1 MRSLT
6 KLDDWSRSDV
16 DAVFDLADDYRDCRG
31 PATAGS
37 AVMFF
42 PSTSLRTR
50 VTFERGA
57 SLMGLQPIVFPDT
70 TLDKPEA
77 LTDVAQY
84 LAAWADILVVR
95 HHDLAV
101 VEGLAAAAALPVVNA
116 MTDEN
121 HPCEV
126 LSDLYALRQRGDIS
140 SLRYLFVGADGNIA
154 RAWQE
159 AARVLQLDLVQCC
172 PAELASPG
180 AVWTDDLETAV
191 RSADVVLTDGPGE
204 HVRALEPFRITAALL
219 DLAPTGVLLDPCPPF
234 VRGREV
240 SADALE
246 HPAFVGHAFKAALL
260 PVQQAV
266 MAHCLELMC
275 VTVGGSDLRGSCSA
289 PTPEH

>member
-16 DAVFDLADDYRDCRG
+16 DAVFDLADAYRDGRG

-57 SLMGLQPIVFPDT
+57 SQMGLQPIVFPDT

-95 HHDLAV
+95 HPDLAV

-126 LSDLYALRQRGDIS
+126 LSDLYALRKRGDIA
-140 SLRYLFVGADGNIA
+140 SLRYLFVGGDGNIA

-172 PAELASPG
+172 PAELACPG
-180 AVWTDDLETAV
+180 AEWTDDLETAV
-191 RSADVVLTDGPGE
+191 RSADVILTDGPGE
-204 HVRALEPFRITAALL
+204 HARALEPFQITAALL
-219 DLAPTGVLLDPCPPF
+219 DLAPTGALLNPCPPF
-234 VRGREV
+234 VRGWEV

-260 PVQQAV
+260 PVQQAI
-266 MAHCLELMC
+266 MAHCLGLP
-275 VTVGGSDLRGSCSA
+275 SA
-289 PTPEH
+289 TP

>member
-1 MRSLT
+1 MRSLV
-6 KLDDWSRSDV
+6 KLDDWSPSDV
-16 DAVFDLADDYRDCRG
+16 HAVFDLADAFRTGRG
-31 PATAGS
+31 PATAGA

-42 PSTSLRTR
+42 PPTSLRTR

-57 SLMGLQPIVFPDT
+57 SLMGLEPIVFPDT

-77 LTDVAQY
+77 LADVARY
-84 LAAWADILVVR
+84 LDNWVDIVVVR
-95 HHDLAV
+95 HRDLAV
-101 VEGLAAAAALPVVNA
+101 VEALAAAHALPVVNA

-126 LSDLYALRQRGDIS
+126 LSDLHALQQRGDIE

-172 PAELASPG
+172 PSDLATPG
-180 AVWTDDLETAV
+180 AAWTDDLEAAI
-191 RSADVVLTDGPGE
+191 RSADVILTDGPGA
-204 HVRALEPFRITAALL
+204 HAAALEPYRITAALL
-219 DLAPTGVLLDPCPPF
+219 DLAPAGVRCNPCPPF

-240 SADALE
+240 SAEAVE
-246 HPAFVGHAFKAALL
+246 HAAFVGHDFKAGLL

-266 MAHCLELMC
+266 MAFCLGL
-275 VTVGGSDLRGSCSA
+275 D
-289 PTPEH
+289 

>member
-16 DAVFDLADDYRDCRG
+16 EAVFTLADDYRDGRG

-101 VEGLAAAAALPVVNA
+101 VEALAAAAALPVVNA

-126 LSDLYALRQRGDIS
+126 LSDLYALRKRGDIA
-140 SLRYLFVGADGNIA
+140 SLRYLFVGLDGNIA

-180 AVWTDDLETAV
+180 AVWTDELESAV
-191 RSADVVLTDGPGE
+191 RSADVILTDGPGE
-204 HVRALEPFRITAALL
+204 HARALEPFQITAALL

-246 HPAFVGHAFKAALL
+246 HAAFVGHAFKAALL

-266 MAHCLELMC
+266 MAHCLGLP
-275 VTVGGSDLRGSCSA
+275 SA
-289 PTPEH
+289 TP